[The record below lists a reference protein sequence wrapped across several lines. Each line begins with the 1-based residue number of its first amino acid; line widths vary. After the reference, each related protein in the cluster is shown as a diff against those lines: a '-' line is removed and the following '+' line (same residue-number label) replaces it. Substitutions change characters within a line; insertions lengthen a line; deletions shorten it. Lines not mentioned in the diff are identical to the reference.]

1 MEELLDWMVRAEA
14 LSAARRRDIL
24 GGGGEDLDGDKEWDR
39 SSSASPCTAV
49 SRLMEELRTG
59 MALAKIAVK
68 LDKKIRC
75 LRQDAKLRIVLQIE
89 FF

>member
-24 GGGGEDLDGDKEWDR
+24 GGGGDDLDGDKEWDR
-39 SSSASPCTAV
+39 SSSTAV